1 MTSSQ
6 INEIFDKTSFLH
18 GINTAYIEEMFEK
31 FQANPNSVPNDW
43 KEFFAGITK
52 NIKNQNSIKAS
63 WSQEKE
69 IEFSNGDLVSAV
81 DGNWSRKVHS
91 KAIEINDGAS
101 LTEEEIK
108 NQTLDSIGAIRLIR
122 AFRVNGHLVAKLDP
136 LNLREVRQHPELDY
150 KNYGFSEKD
159 LNKSIFVGGSLGLH
173 STKLSEIIKILSETY
188 SGSIG
193 VEFVH
198 IQDPDQKQWVQERIE
213 EVRNKTHFTDKGKK
227 AIYRRL
233 LEAEMFEKFL
243 DKKYLGTKRFGLVGS
258 ESTIPGIEQI
268 IKQSCLS
275 GIEDVYIGTA
285 HRGRLTL
292 LSSVMEVPLRAIM
305 AKFQG
310 VGEDPNEV
318 LGSGDVKYHLG
329 ISSDREFEGKKIHL
343 SLTPNPSHL
352 ESVDPVVIGKV
363 RAEQTMLKD
372 KTNDRVI
379 GLLIHG
385 DAAMAGQGVVAETFT
400 MSQLR
405 GFRTGGTIHFVI
417 NNQIGFTT
425 VPRYGRSAPY
435 CTEIAKIIQ
444 APIFHVNGDDVESV
458 VHVCRLAV
466 EYRNK
471 FKTDVVV
478 DMFCYRRSGH
488 NEMDLPEFT
497 QPLMYRKIKEQ
508 KTTLKLYEEKL
519 VEENILTDSEIK
531 KEEEE
536 YRKILEEEFSLSNSY
551 KPNKADWLEG
561 SWKGLSTA
569 SFDERRGQTSVN
581 VEDLISIAKE
591 IYEIPNDFNVHKRI
605 KKIFEDRLN
614 SVVNNVGI
622 DWATAESLA
631 FATLLAEGFGVR
643 LSGQDSGRGT
653 FSQRHAVLYDQA
665 NEKRFVPLRHFRKK
679 QGFFEVI
686 DSFLSEYGVLGFEY
700 GYSQVDPRT
709 LVLWEGQFGDFANNA
724 QTIIDQ
730 FITTGERKWLRMSG
744 LTLLLPHGHEGQ
756 GSEHSSARLERFLQM
771 CAEDNIQVVNCTS
784 PANYFHVLRRQ
795 LHRDFRKPLIIMTP
809 KSTLR
814 HKKNVSSID
823 QFINGST
830 FHRVLREEISEQE
843 EKQINRVLLC
853 SGKIYFELQDEIDKL
868 KKENIII
875 LRIDQLYPFPYDV
888 LKDEF
893 KRFPGAEI
901 YWVQE
906 EPSNMGAYRF
916 AKHRV
921 ESVLSSLLGKHEE
934 LLFIG
939 RRASA
944 SPATGILE
952 RHIENQRNI
961 LRLAIE
967 ADKKEI
973 ISNKDGVSL
982 VKFKLPIE

>member
-1 MTSSQ
+1 MKSSQ

-18 GINTAYIEEMFEK
+18 GINAVYIEEMFEK
-31 FQANPNSVPNDW
+31 FQTDPNSVPIDW
-43 KEFFAGITK
+43 KEFFTGITD
-52 NIKNQNSIKAS
+52 NIKKQNSLNAS
-63 WSQEKE
+63 WSNERE
-69 IEFSNGDLVSAV
+69 VELSNGDLVSAL
-81 DGNWSRKVHS
+81 DGNWSRES
-91 KAIEINDGAS
+91 YSEAIQLDNKSS
-101 LTEEEIK
+101 LTAEEIK
-108 NQTLDSIGAIRLIR
+108 QQTLDSIGALRLIR
-122 AFRVNGHLVAKLDP
+122 AFRVNGHLIANLDP
-136 LNLREVRQHPELDY
+136 LNLKEITQHPELDY
-150 KNYGFSEKD
+150 RNYGFTDKD
-159 LNKSIFVGGSLGLH
+159 LNKDIFIDGSLGL
-173 STKLSEIIKILSETY
+173 SSSKLSEIIKILSETY

-213 EVRNKTHFTDKGKK
+213 EVRNKTHFTDKGKI

-275 GIEDVYIGTA
+275 GIEDIYIGTA

-310 VGEDPNEV
+310 GGEDPNEV

-352 ESVDPVVIGKV
+352 ESVDPVVVGKV
-363 RAEQTMLKD
+363 RAEQTMLQD
-372 KTNDRVI
+372 KTNDKVI

-385 DAAMAGQGVVAETFT
+385 DAAMAGQGVVAETFA

-425 VPRYGRSAPY
+425 VPHYGRSAPY

-466 EYRNK
+466 EFRNK

-497 QPLMYRKIKEQ
+497 QPLMYQKIKEH
-508 KTTLKLYEEKL
+508 KTALKIYEEKL
-519 VEENILTDSEIK
+519 KDESILKDAEILNQH
-531 KEEEE
+531 EE
-536 YRKILEEEFSLSNSY
+536 YKKILEEEFALSNTY
-551 KPNKADWLEG
+551 KSNKADWLEG

-569 SFDERRGQTSVN
+569 SFDARRGKTSVTI
-581 VEDLISIAKE
+581 EDLNSIARE
-591 IYEIPNDFNVHKRI
+591 IHEIPENFNIHKRI
-605 KKIFEDRLN
+605 KKIYEERLN
-614 SVVNNVGI
+614 SVLNNTGI

-631 FATLLAEGFGVR
+631 FATLLNEGFGVR

-653 FSQRHAVLYDQA
+653 FSQRHAVLYDQM
-665 NEKRFVPLRHFRKK
+665 NEKRFVPLRHFRDK

-830 FHRVLREEISEQE
+830 FHRVLREEISPQE
-843 EKQINRVLLC
+843 EKKISRLLLC

-868 KKENIII
+868 KKENIFI

-893 KRFPGAEI
+893 KRFPEAEI

-906 EPSNMGAYRF
+906 EPSNMGAFRF
-916 AKHRV
+916 AKHRI
-921 ESVLSSLLGKHEE
+921 ESVMTSLNKNEE

-939 RRASA
+939 RKASA
-944 SPATGILE
+944 SPATGILD
-952 RHIENQRNI
+952 RHIENQKNI

-967 ADKKEI
+967 ADKQEI

>member
-52 NIKNQNSIKAS
+52 NIKNQNPIKAS

-91 KAIEINDGAS
+91 KAIEVNDGAS

-275 GIEDVYIGTA
+275 GIEDIYIGTA

-363 RAEQTMLKD
+363 RAEQTILKD
-372 KTNDRVI
+372 KTNDKVI

-425 VPRYGRSAPY
+425 VPHYGRSAPY

-497 QPLMYRKIKEQ
+497 QPLMYQKIKEQ

-519 VEENILTDSEIK
+519 VEENILKDSEIK

-756 GSEHSSARLERFLQM
+756 GSEHSSSRLERFLQM

-830 FHRVLREEISEQE
+830 FHRVLREEISAQK

-921 ESVLSSLLGKHEE
+921 ESVLSSLLGNNEE

>member
-1 MTSSQ
+1 MKSSQ

-18 GINTAYIEEMFEK
+18 GINAVYIEEMFEK
-31 FQANPNSVPNDW
+31 FQTDPNSVPIDW
-43 KEFFAGITK
+43 KEFFTGITD
-52 NIKNQNSIKAS
+52 NIKKQNSLNAS
-63 WSQEKE
+63 WSNERE
-69 IEFSNGDLVSAV
+69 VELSNGDLVSAL
-81 DGNWSRKVHS
+81 DGNWSRES
-91 KAIEINDGAS
+91 YSEAIQLDNKSS
-101 LTEEEIK
+101 LTAEEIK
-108 NQTLDSIGAIRLIR
+108 QQTLDSIGALRLIR
-122 AFRVNGHLVAKLDP
+122 AFRVNGHLIANLDP
-136 LNLREVRQHPELDY
+136 LNLKEITQHPELDY
-150 KNYGFSEKD
+150 RNYGFTDKD
-159 LNKSIFVGGSLGLH
+159 LNKDIFIDGSLGL
-173 STKLSEIIKILSETY
+173 SSSKLSEIIKILSETY

-213 EVRNKTHFTDKGKK
+213 EVRNKTHFTDKGKI

-275 GIEDVYIGTA
+275 GIEDIYIGTA

-310 VGEDPNEV
+310 GGEDPNEV

-352 ESVDPVVIGKV
+352 ESVDPVVVGKV
-363 RAEQTMLKD
+363 RAEQTMLQD
-372 KTNDRVI
+372 KTNDKVI

-385 DAAMAGQGVVAETFT
+385 DAAMAGQGVVAETFA

-425 VPRYGRSAPY
+425 VPHYGRSAPY

-466 EYRNK
+466 EFRNK

-497 QPLMYRKIKEQ
+497 QPLMYKKIKEH
-508 KTTLKLYEEKL
+508 KTALKIYEEKL
-519 VEENILTDSEIK
+519 KDESILKDAEILNQH
-531 KEEEE
+531 EE
-536 YRKILEEEFSLSNSY
+536 YKKILEEEFALSNTY
-551 KPNKADWLEG
+551 KSNKADWLEG

-569 SFDERRGQTSVN
+569 SFDARRGKTSVTI
-581 VEDLISIAKE
+581 EDLNSIARE
-591 IYEIPNDFNVHKRI
+591 IHEIPENFNIHKRI
-605 KKIFEDRLN
+605 KKIYEERLN
-614 SVVNNVGI
+614 SVLNNTGI

-631 FATLLAEGFGVR
+631 FATLLNEGFGVR

-653 FSQRHAVLYDQA
+653 FSQRHAVLYDQM
-665 NEKRFVPLRHFRKK
+665 NEKRFVPLRHFRDK

-830 FHRVLREEISEQE
+830 FHRVLREEISPQE
-843 EKQINRVLLC
+843 EKKISRLLLC

-868 KKENIII
+868 KKENIFI

-893 KRFPGAEI
+893 KRFPEAEI

-906 EPSNMGAYRF
+906 EPSNMGAFRF
-916 AKHRV
+916 AKHRI
-921 ESVLSSLLGKHEE
+921 ESVMTSLNKNEE

-939 RRASA
+939 RKASA
-944 SPATGILE
+944 SPATGILD
-952 RHIENQRNI
+952 RHIENQKNI

-967 ADKKEI
+967 ADKQEI

>member
-18 GINTAYIEEMFEK
+18 GVNTAYIEEMFEK
-31 FQANPNSVPNDW
+31 FQADSNNVPNDW
-43 KEFFAGITK
+43 KEFFLGITQ
-52 NIKNQNSIKAS
+52 NIKNQNSLKAS

-81 DGNWSRKVHS
+81 DGNWSRKAHS
-91 KAIEINDGAS
+91 KTIKINDKVD

-108 NQTLDSIGAIRLIR
+108 DQTLDSIGAIRLIR
-122 AFRVNGHLVAKLDP
+122 AFRVNGHLIAKLDP
-136 LNLREVRQHPELDY
+136 LNLKELRQHPELDY

-159 LNKSIFVGGSLGLH
+159 LNKSIFVAGSLGLH
-173 STKLSEIIKILSETY
+173 SAKLSEIIRLLKETY

-198 IQDPDQKQWVQERIE
+198 IQNPDQKQWVQERIE
-213 EVRNKTHFTDKGKK
+213 EARNKTHFTDKGKK
-227 AIYRRL
+227 AIYHRL

-275 GIEDVYIGTA
+275 GIEDIYIGTA

-292 LSSVMEVPLRAIM
+292 LSSVMEVPLRSIM

-310 VGEDPNEV
+310 AGEDPNEV

-425 VPRYGRSAPY
+425 VPHYGRSAPY

-466 EYRNK
+466 EFRNK

-497 QPLMYRKIKEQ
+497 QPLMYQKIKEH
-508 KTTLKLYEEKL
+508 KTTLKIYEDKL
-519 VEENILTDSEIK
+519 REENILTDSEIK

-536 YRKILEEEFSLSNSY
+536 YKKILEEEFSLSNSY
-551 KPNKADWLEG
+551 KSNKADWLEG

-569 SFDERRGQTSVN
+569 SFDARRGKTSVAIK
-581 VEDLISIAKE
+581 DLTSIAKE
-591 IYEIPNDFNVHKRI
+591 IHTIPKEFNVHKRI

-614 SVVNNVGI
+614 SVVNDVGI

-631 FATLLAEGFGVR
+631 FATLLDEGFGVR

-653 FSQRHAVLYDQA
+653 FSQRHAVLYDQV
-665 NEKRFVPLRHFRKK
+665 NEKRFVPLRHFREK

-795 LHRDFRKPLIIMTP
+795 LHRDFRKPLIVMTP

-814 HKKNVSSID
+814 HKKNVSSIE

-830 FHRVLREEISEQE
+830 FHRVLREEISTQK

-921 ESVLSSLLGKHEE
+921 ESVLSSLNRNEE

-939 RRASA
+939 RKASA

-952 RHIENQRNI
+952 RHIENQKNI

>member
-1 MTSSQ
+1 MKSSQ

-18 GINTAYIEEMFEK
+18 GINAVYIEEMFEK
-31 FQANPNSVPNDW
+31 FQTDPNSVPIDW
-43 KEFFAGITK
+43 KEFFTGITD
-52 NIKNQNSIKAS
+52 NIKKQNSLNAS
-63 WSQEKE
+63 WSNERE
-69 IEFSNGDLVSAV
+69 VELSNGDLVSAL
-81 DGNWSRKVHS
+81 DGNWSRES
-91 KAIEINDGAS
+91 YSEAIQLDNKSS
-101 LTEEEIK
+101 LTAEEIK
-108 NQTLDSIGAIRLIR
+108 QQTLDSIGALRLIR
-122 AFRVNGHLVAKLDP
+122 AFRVNGHLIANLDP
-136 LNLREVRQHPELDY
+136 LNLKEKTQHPELDY
-150 KNYGFSEKD
+150 RNYGFTDKD
-159 LNKSIFVGGSLGLH
+159 LNKDIFIDGSLGL
-173 STKLSEIIKILSETY
+173 SSSKLSEIIKILSETY

-213 EVRNKTHFTDKGKK
+213 EVRNKTHFTDKGKI

-275 GIEDVYIGTA
+275 GIEDIYIGTA

-310 VGEDPNEV
+310 GGEDPNEV

-352 ESVDPVVIGKV
+352 ESVDPVVVGKV
-363 RAEQTMLKD
+363 RAEQTMLQD
-372 KTNDRVI
+372 KTNDKVI

-385 DAAMAGQGVVAETFT
+385 DAAMAGQGVVAETFA

-425 VPRYGRSAPY
+425 VPHYGRSAPY

-466 EYRNK
+466 EFRNK

-497 QPLMYRKIKEQ
+497 QPLMYQKIKEH
-508 KTTLKLYEEKL
+508 KTALKIYEEKL
-519 VEENILTDSEIK
+519 KDESILKDAEILNQH
-531 KEEEE
+531 EE
-536 YRKILEEEFSLSNSY
+536 YKKILEEEFALSNTY
-551 KPNKADWLEG
+551 KSNKADWLEG

-569 SFDERRGQTSVN
+569 SFDARRGKTSVTI
-581 VEDLISIAKE
+581 EDLNSIARE
-591 IYEIPNDFNVHKRI
+591 IHEIPENFNIHKRI
-605 KKIFEDRLN
+605 KKIYEERLN
-614 SVVNNVGI
+614 SVLNNTGI

-631 FATLLAEGFGVR
+631 FATLLNEGFGVR

-653 FSQRHAVLYDQA
+653 FSQRHAVLYDQM
-665 NEKRFVPLRHFRKK
+665 NEKRFVPLRHFRDK

-830 FHRVLREEISEQE
+830 FHRVLREEISPQE
-843 EKQINRVLLC
+843 EKKISRLLLC

-868 KKENIII
+868 KKENIFI

-893 KRFPGAEI
+893 KRFPEAEI

-906 EPSNMGAYRF
+906 EPSNMGAFRF
-916 AKHRV
+916 AKHRI
-921 ESVLSSLLGKHEE
+921 ESVMTSLNKNEE

-939 RRASA
+939 RKASA
-944 SPATGILE
+944 SPATGILD
-952 RHIENQRNI
+952 RHIENQKNI

-967 ADKKEI
+967 ADKQEI

>member
-1 MTSSQ
+1 MKSSQ

-18 GINTAYIEEMFEK
+18 GINAVYIEEMFEK
-31 FQANPNSVPNDW
+31 FQTDPNSVPIDW
-43 KEFFAGITK
+43 KEFFTGITD
-52 NIKNQNSIKAS
+52 NIKKQNSLNAS
-63 WSQEKE
+63 WSNERE
-69 IEFSNGDLVSAV
+69 VELSNGDLVSAL
-81 DGNWSRKVHS
+81 DGNWSRES
-91 KAIEINDGAS
+91 YSEAIQLDNKSS
-101 LTEEEIK
+101 LTAEEIK
-108 NQTLDSIGAIRLIR
+108 QQTLDSIGALRLIR
-122 AFRVNGHLVAKLDP
+122 AFRVNGHLIANLDP
-136 LNLREVRQHPELDY
+136 LNLKEKTQHPELDY
-150 KNYGFSEKD
+150 RNYGFTDKD
-159 LNKSIFVGGSLGLH
+159 LNKDIFIDGSLGL
-173 STKLSEIIKILSETY
+173 SSSKLSEIIKILSETY

-213 EVRNKTHFTDKGKK
+213 EVRNKTHFTDKGKI

-275 GIEDVYIGTA
+275 GIEDIYIGTA

-310 VGEDPNEV
+310 GGEDPNEV

-352 ESVDPVVIGKV
+352 ESVDPVVVGKV
-363 RAEQTMLKD
+363 RAEQTMLQD
-372 KTNDRVI
+372 KTNDKVI

-385 DAAMAGQGVVAETFT
+385 DAAMAGQGVVAETFA

-425 VPRYGRSAPY
+425 VPHYGRSAPY

-466 EYRNK
+466 EFRNK

-497 QPLMYRKIKEQ
+497 QPLMYKKIKEH
-508 KTTLKLYEEKL
+508 KTALKIYEEKL
-519 VEENILTDSEIK
+519 KDESILKDAEILNQH
-531 KEEEE
+531 EE
-536 YRKILEEEFSLSNSY
+536 YKKILEEEFALSNTY
-551 KPNKADWLEG
+551 KSNKADWLEG

-569 SFDERRGQTSVN
+569 SFDARRGKTSVTI
-581 VEDLISIAKE
+581 EDLNSIARE
-591 IYEIPNDFNVHKRI
+591 IHEIPENFNIHKRI
-605 KKIFEDRLN
+605 KKIYEERLN
-614 SVVNNVGI
+614 SVLNNTGI

-631 FATLLAEGFGVR
+631 FATLLNEGFGVR

-653 FSQRHAVLYDQA
+653 FSQRHAVLYDQM
-665 NEKRFVPLRHFRKK
+665 NEKRFVPLRHFRDK

-830 FHRVLREEISEQE
+830 FHRVLREEISPQE
-843 EKQINRVLLC
+843 EKKISRLLIC

-868 KKENIII
+868 KKENIFI

-893 KRFPGAEI
+893 KRFPEAEI

-906 EPSNMGAYRF
+906 EPSNMGAFRF
-916 AKHRV
+916 AKHRI
-921 ESVLSSLLGKHEE
+921 ESVMTSLNKNEE

-939 RRASA
+939 RKASA
-944 SPATGILE
+944 SPATGILD
-952 RHIENQRNI
+952 RHIENQKNI

-967 ADKKEI
+967 ADKQEI

>member
-1 MTSSQ
+1 MKSSQ

-18 GINTAYIEEMFEK
+18 GINAVYIEEMFEK
-31 FQANPNSVPNDW
+31 FQTDPNSVPIDW
-43 KEFFAGITK
+43 KEFFTGITD
-52 NIKNQNSIKAS
+52 NIKKQNSLNAS
-63 WSQEKE
+63 WSNERE
-69 IEFSNGDLVSAV
+69 VELSNGDLVSAL
-81 DGNWSRKVHS
+81 DGNWSRES
-91 KAIEINDGAS
+91 YSEAIQLDNKSS
-101 LTEEEIK
+101 LTAEEIK
-108 NQTLDSIGAIRLIR
+108 QQTLDSIGALRLIR
-122 AFRVNGHLVAKLDP
+122 AFRVNGHLIANLDP
-136 LNLREVRQHPELDY
+136 LNLKEKTQHPELDY
-150 KNYGFSEKD
+150 RNYGFTDKD
-159 LNKSIFVGGSLGLH
+159 LNKDIFIDGSLGL
-173 STKLSEIIKILSETY
+173 SSSKLSEIIKILSETY

-213 EVRNKTHFTDKGKK
+213 EVRNKTHFTDKGKI

-275 GIEDVYIGTA
+275 GIEDIYIGTA

-310 VGEDPNEV
+310 GGEDPNEV

-352 ESVDPVVIGKV
+352 ESVDPVVVGKV
-363 RAEQTMLKD
+363 RAEQTMLQD
-372 KTNDRVI
+372 KTNDKVI

-385 DAAMAGQGVVAETFT
+385 DAAMAGQGVVAETFA

-425 VPRYGRSAPY
+425 VPHYGRSAPY

-466 EYRNK
+466 EFRNK

-497 QPLMYRKIKEQ
+497 QPLMYKKIKEH
-508 KTTLKLYEEKL
+508 KTALKIYEEKL
-519 VEENILTDSEIK
+519 KDESILKDAEILNQH
-531 KEEEE
+531 EE
-536 YRKILEEEFSLSNSY
+536 YKKILEEEFALSNTY
-551 KPNKADWLEG
+551 KSNKADWLEG

-569 SFDERRGQTSVN
+569 SFDARRGKTSVTI
-581 VEDLISIAKE
+581 EDLNSIARE
-591 IYEIPNDFNVHKRI
+591 IHEIPENFNIHKRI
-605 KKIFEDRLN
+605 KKIYEERLN
-614 SVVNNVGI
+614 SVLNNTGI

-631 FATLLAEGFGVR
+631 FATLLNEGFGVR

-653 FSQRHAVLYDQA
+653 FSQRHAVLYDQM
-665 NEKRFVPLRHFRKK
+665 NEKRFVPLRHFRDK

-830 FHRVLREEISEQE
+830 FHRVLREEISPQE
-843 EKQINRVLLC
+843 EKKISRLLLC

-868 KKENIII
+868 KKENIFI

-893 KRFPGAEI
+893 KRFPEAEI

-906 EPSNMGAYRF
+906 EPSNMGAFRF
-916 AKHRV
+916 AKHRI
-921 ESVLSSLLGKHEE
+921 ESVMTSLNKNEE

-939 RRASA
+939 RKASA
-944 SPATGILE
+944 SPATGILD
-952 RHIENQRNI
+952 RHIENQKNI

-967 ADKKEI
+967 ADKQEI

>member
-275 GIEDVYIGTA
+275 GIEDIYIGTA

-363 RAEQTMLKD
+363 RAEQTILKD
-372 KTNDRVI
+372 KTNDKVI

-385 DAAMAGQGVVAETFT
+385 DAAMA
-400 MSQLR
+400 
-405 GFRTGGTIHFVI
+405 
-417 NNQIGFTT
+417 
-425 VPRYGRSAPY
+425 
-435 CTEIAKIIQ
+435 
-444 APIFHVNGDDVESV
+444 
-458 VHVCRLAV
+458 
-466 EYRNK
+466 
-471 FKTDVVV
+471 
-478 DMFCYRRSGH
+478 
-488 NEMDLPEFT
+488 
-497 QPLMYRKIKEQ
+497 
-508 KTTLKLYEEKL
+508 
-519 VEENILTDSEIK
+519 
-531 KEEEE
+531 
-536 YRKILEEEFSLSNSY
+536 
-551 KPNKADWLEG
+551 
-561 SWKGLSTA
+561 
-569 SFDERRGQTSVN
+569 
-581 VEDLISIAKE
+581 
-591 IYEIPNDFNVHKRI
+591 
-605 KKIFEDRLN
+605 
-614 SVVNNVGI
+614 
-622 DWATAESLA
+622 
-631 FATLLAEGFGVR
+631 
-643 LSGQDSGRGT
+643 
-653 FSQRHAVLYDQA
+653 
-665 NEKRFVPLRHFRKK
+665 
-679 QGFFEVI
+679 
-686 DSFLSEYGVLGFEY
+686 
-700 GYSQVDPRT
+700 
-709 LVLWEGQFGDFANNA
+709 
-724 QTIIDQ
+724 
-730 FITTGERKWLRMSG
+730 
-744 LTLLLPHGHEGQ
+744 
-756 GSEHSSARLERFLQM
+756 
-771 CAEDNIQVVNCTS
+771 
-784 PANYFHVLRRQ
+784 
-795 LHRDFRKPLIIMTP
+795 
-809 KSTLR
+809 
-814 HKKNVSSID
+814 
-823 QFINGST
+823 
-830 FHRVLREEISEQE
+830 
-843 EKQINRVLLC
+843 
-853 SGKIYFELQDEIDKL
+853 
-868 KKENIII
+868 
-875 LRIDQLYPFPYDV
+875 
-888 LKDEF
+888 
-893 KRFPGAEI
+893 
-901 YWVQE
+901 
-906 EPSNMGAYRF
+906 
-916 AKHRV
+916 
-921 ESVLSSLLGKHEE
+921 
-934 LLFIG
+934 
-939 RRASA
+939 
-944 SPATGILE
+944 
-952 RHIENQRNI
+952 
-961 LRLAIE
+961 
-967 ADKKEI
+967 
-973 ISNKDGVSL
+973 
-982 VKFKLPIE
+982 

>member
-18 GINTAYIEEMFEK
+18 GVNTAYIEEMFEK
-31 FQANPNSVPNDW
+31 FQTDPNNVPNDW
-43 KEFFAGITK
+43 KEFFIGITH

-69 IEFSNGDLVSAV
+69 VEFSNGDLVSAI
-81 DGNWSRKVHS
+81 DGNWSREVHS
-91 KAIEINDGAS
+91 RSIEIDNRDF

-108 NQTLDSIGAIRLIR
+108 NQTLDSIGALRLIR
-122 AFRVNGHLVAKLDP
+122 AFRVNGHLIAKLDP
-136 LNLREVRQHPELDY
+136 LNLKEVRQHPELDY
-150 KNYGFSEKD
+150 RNYGFSDKD
-159 LNKSIFVGGSLGLH
+159 LNRSIFVDGSLGLH
-173 STKLSEIIKILSETY
+173 SANLSEIIKTLSETY

-227 AIYRRL
+227 GIYRRL

-258 ESTIPGIEQI
+258 EAAIPGIEQI

-275 GIEDVYIGTA
+275 GIEEIYIGTA

-292 LSSVMEVPLRAIM
+292 LSSVMEVPLRSIM

-310 VGEDPNEV
+310 GGEDPNEV

-385 DAAMAGQGVVAETFT
+385 DAAMAGQGVVAETFA

-425 VPRYGRSAPY
+425 VPHYGRSAPY

-466 EYRNK
+466 EFRNK
-471 FKTDVVV
+471 FKTDVVI

-497 QPLMYRKIKEQ
+497 QPLMYQKIKEH
-508 KTTLKLYEEKL
+508 KTTLKIYEEKL
-519 VEENILTDSEIK
+519 RTENILTDSEVK

-536 YRKILEEEFSLSNSY
+536 YKKILDDEFALSISY
-551 KPNKADWLEG
+551 KSNKADWLEG

-569 SFDERRGQTSVN
+569 SFDARRGQTSVSI
-581 VEDLISIAKE
+581 EDINTIAQE
-591 IYEIPNDFNVHKRI
+591 IHRIPEEFNVHKRI
-605 KKIFEDRLN
+605 KKIYEDRLN
-614 SVVNNVGI
+614 SVANNTGI

-631 FATLLAEGFGVR
+631 FATLLNEGFGVR

-653 FSQRHAVLYDQA
+653 FSQRHAVLYDQV
-665 NEKRFVPLRHFRKK
+665 NEKRFVPLRHFREK

-814 HKKNVSSID
+814 HKKNVSPIE

-830 FHRVLREEISEQE
+830 FHRVLREEISSQE
-843 EKQINRVLLC
+843 EKKINRVLLC

-901 YWVQE
+901 FWVQE
-906 EPSNMGAYRF
+906 EPSNMGAFRF
-916 AKHRV
+916 AKYRI
-921 ESVLSSLLGKHEE
+921 ESVLSTIGRNEE

-939 RRASA
+939 RKASA

-952 RHIENQRNI
+952 RHIENQKNI

-967 ADKKEI
+967 ADKEEI

>member
-18 GINTAYIEEMFEK
+18 GVNTAYIEEMFEK
-31 FQANPNSVPNDW
+31 FQTDPNNVPSDW
-43 KEFFAGITK
+43 KEFFLGITH
-52 NIKNQNSIKAS
+52 NIKNQNSLKAS
-63 WSQEKE
+63 WSQKKE
-69 IEFSNGDLVSAV
+69 VEFSNVDLVSAV

-91 KAIEINDGAS
+91 RSIEIDNRNL

-108 NQTLDSIGAIRLIR
+108 NQTLDSIGALRLIR
-122 AFRVNGHLVAKLDP
+122 AFRVNGHLIAKLDP
-136 LNLREVRQHPELDY
+136 LNLKEVSQHPELDY
-150 KNYGFSEKD
+150 RNYGFSDED
-159 LNKSIFVGGSLGLH
+159 LNKSIFVDGSLGLH
-173 STKLSEIIKILSETY
+173 STNLSEIIKILSETY

-227 AIYRRL
+227 GIYRRL

-275 GIEDVYIGTA
+275 GIEDIYIGTA

-292 LSSVMEVPLRAIM
+292 LSSVMEVPLRSIM

-310 VGEDPNEV
+310 AGEDPNEV

-425 VPRYGRSAPY
+425 VPHYGRSAPY

-466 EYRNK
+466 EFRNK

-497 QPLMYRKIKEQ
+497 QPLMYQKIKEH
-508 KTTLKLYEEKL
+508 KTTLKIYEDKL
-519 VEENILTDSEIK
+519 REENILTDSEIK

-536 YRKILEEEFSLSNSY
+536 YKKILEEEFSLSNSY
-551 KPNKADWLEG
+551 KSNKADWLEG

-569 SFDERRGQTSVN
+569 SFDARRGKTSVAIK
-581 VEDLISIAKE
+581 DLTSIAKE
-591 IYEIPNDFNVHKRI
+591 IHAIPKEFNVHKRI

-614 SVVNNVGI
+614 SVVNDVGI

-631 FATLLAEGFGVR
+631 FATLLDEGFGVR

-653 FSQRHAVLYDQA
+653 FSQRHAVLYDQV
-665 NEKRFVPLRHFRKK
+665 NEKRFVPLRHFREK

-795 LHRDFRKPLIIMTP
+795 LHRDFRKPLIVMTP

-814 HKKNVSSID
+814 HKKNVSSIE

-830 FHRVLREEISEQE
+830 FHRVLREEISTQK

-921 ESVLSSLLGKHEE
+921 ESVLSSLNRNEE

-939 RRASA
+939 RKASA

-952 RHIENQRNI
+952 RHIENQKNI

>member
-52 NIKNQNSIKAS
+52 NIKNQNPIKAS

-91 KAIEINDGAS
+91 KAIEVNDGAS

-275 GIEDVYIGTA
+275 GIEDIYIGTA

-363 RAEQTMLKD
+363 RAEQTILKD
-372 KTNDRVI
+372 KTNDKVI

-425 VPRYGRSAPY
+425 VPHYGRSAPY

-497 QPLMYRKIKEQ
+497 QPLMYQKIKEQ

-519 VEENILTDSEIK
+519 VEENILKDSEIK

-591 IYEIPNDFNVHKRI
+591 IYEIPNDFNVHKKI

-679 QGFFEVI
+679 QGFFEVM

-756 GSEHSSARLERFLQM
+756 GSEHSSSRLERFLQM

-784 PANYFHVLRRQ
+784 PSNYFHVLRRQ

-830 FHRVLREEISEQE
+830 FHRVLREEISAQK

-853 SGKIYFELQDEIDKL
+853 SGKIYFELQDEIDRL

-921 ESVLSSLLGKHEE
+921 ESVLSLLLGKHEE

-952 RHIENQRNI
+952 RHIKNQRNI

>member
-1 MTSSQ
+1 
-6 INEIFDKTSFLH
+6 
-18 GINTAYIEEMFEK
+18 
-31 FQANPNSVPNDW
+31 
-43 KEFFAGITK
+43 
-52 NIKNQNSIKAS
+52 
-63 WSQEKE
+63 
-69 IEFSNGDLVSAV
+69 
-81 DGNWSRKVHS
+81 
-91 KAIEINDGAS
+91 
-101 LTEEEIK
+101 
-108 NQTLDSIGAIRLIR
+108 
-122 AFRVNGHLVAKLDP
+122 
-136 LNLREVRQHPELDY
+136 
-150 KNYGFSEKD
+150 
-159 LNKSIFVGGSLGLH
+159 
-173 STKLSEIIKILSETY
+173 
-188 SGSIG
+188 
-193 VEFVH
+193 
-198 IQDPDQKQWVQERIE
+198 
-213 EVRNKTHFTDKGKK
+213 
-227 AIYRRL
+227 
-233 LEAEMFEKFL
+233 MFEKFL

-275 GIEDVYIGTA
+275 GIEDIYIGTA

-363 RAEQTMLKD
+363 RAEQTILKD
-372 KTNDRVI
+372 KTNDKVI

-425 VPRYGRSAPY
+425 VPHYGRSAPY

-497 QPLMYRKIKEQ
+497 QPLMYQKIKEQ

-519 VEENILTDSEIK
+519 VEENILKDSEIK

-591 IYEIPNDFNVHKRI
+591 IYEIPNDFNVHKKI

-921 ESVLSSLLGKHEE
+921 ESVLSSLLGNNEE

-967 ADKKEI
+967 GDKKEI